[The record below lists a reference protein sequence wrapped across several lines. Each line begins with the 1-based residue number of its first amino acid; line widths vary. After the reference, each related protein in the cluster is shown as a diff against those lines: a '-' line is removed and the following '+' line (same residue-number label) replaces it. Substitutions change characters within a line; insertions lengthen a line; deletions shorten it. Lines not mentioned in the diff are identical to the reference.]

1 MRKNEYDPKIRKLKG
16 GLNENDS
23 RMIDTFFASLEER
36 IDLNIL
42 KRSLLFD
49 HFCNAFD
56 YYLDH
61 GYPVEQIVMLLDP
74 EHLGSFY
81 KDNRRSYFSLD
92 NAAIVYPLGMK
103 YGQMP
108 LFRLSA
114 ELKEEIVPC
123 ILQIALDFTIKR
135 FPTFSAVIK
144 TGLFWHYL
152 ETTNNILLVEEEK
165 DIPCKPISIFLRSF
179 RSFRVFY
186 FKKRISIEFFHVLT
200 DGTGGMIFLNTLLS
214 EYLRLLGHP
223 KSHAENVLDIDE
235 DVKPEELVNEF
246 PKSTAAKDFATFL
259 DKSSLQLDGKLD
271 KIEMKRI
278 IHYDMPIEEVK
289 KTARRYG
296 GSVTAYILAVLFQA
310 SRKCIS
316 AQKGLINIQVP
327 VNMRKFNGSK
337 TLRNYSMYFSA
348 SKEINEI
355 GSLEDLVPEIQTQI
369 KEKGSQAI
377 MDQMMATTENV
388 IQALQHIPIF
398 LKIPVMQIV
407 YGYLGNNIIA
417 SCLSNLGLVK
427 VPETMEPYIDHYDF
441 LLVPARPNRATST
454 LISFR
459 DRLRLTITKATA
471 DVSYEE
477 EVYRILQ
484 EDGLPI
490 RLEGSEEYES

>member
-1 MRKNEYDPKIRKLKG
+1 
-16 GLNENDS
+16 
-23 RMIDTFFASLEER
+23 MIEAFFASLEER

-42 KRSLLFD
+42 KRNLLFD

-61 GYPVEQIVMLLDP
+61 GYSVKKIVSLMDP

-81 KDNRRSYFSLD
+81 KDNKRSYFSLD

-108 LFRLSA
+108 LFRLSVD
-114 ELKEEIVPC
+114 LKEDIVPS

-144 TGLFWHYL
+144 SGLFWHYL

-165 DIPCKPISIFLRSF
+165 DIPCKPISIVLRSF

-186 FKKRISIEFFHVLT
+186 YKKRISIEYFHVLT
-200 DGTGGMIFLNTLLS
+200 DGTGGTIFLNTLLG
-214 EYLRLLGHP
+214 EYLRLLDHP
-223 KSHAENVLDIDE
+223 HGYAENVLNVDE
-235 DVKPEELVNEF
+235 AVKPEELVNEF
-246 PKSTAAKDFATFL
+246 PKTTATKDYGTFL
-259 DKSSLQLDGKLD
+259 DKTSLQLDGKLD

-278 IHYDMPIEEVK
+278 IHYDMPIAEIKEA
-289 KTARRYG
+289 ARKYG
-296 GSVTAYILAVLFQA
+296 GSITAYVLSVLLQA

-316 AQKGLINIQVP
+316 AKKGLVNIQVP

-348 SKEINEI
+348 SKEISEI
-355 GSLEDLVPEIQTQI
+355 GELEDLVPEIQAQI

-377 MDQMMATTENV
+377 MDQMMATTEKV
-388 IQALQHIPIF
+388 IQALQHVPIF

-407 YGYLGNNIIA
+407 YGWLGNNIIA
-417 SCLSNLGLVK
+417 SCLSNLGVIE
-427 VPETMEPYIDHYDF
+427 VPDEMEPYVDHYDF

-471 DVSYEE
+471 DPSYEE

-484 EDGLPI
+484 EDGMHI
-490 RLEGSEEYES
+490 RLEGSEEYEP